1 MYLQI
6 GYSTTRE
13 HSIAGRCS
21 VPAHRHVCTRFHNTF
36 VQPRRQIRMQA
47 GDGDGPDEVTQQ
59 AEEERVEAFESRLRG
74 GDSAGRKKKMNDS
87 VSGNATMSAAN
98 RRAEWKKG
106 QLFPEGWEEMDP
118 IEKATELY
126 LGERGILY
134 WSTQLTIGGLVLLV
148 VAWVGFRFIGPALG
162 LYQLTNEPNF

>member
-1 MYLQI
+1 
-6 GYSTTRE
+6 
-13 HSIAGRCS
+13 
-21 VPAHRHVCTRFHNTF
+21 
-36 VQPRRQIRMQA
+36 MQA

-74 GDSAGRKKKMNDS
+74 GDGAGGKRKKNMNE
-87 VSGNATMSAAN
+87 VESGNAPMSGGN

-148 VAWVGFRFIGPALG
+148 VAWIGFRFIGPVLG